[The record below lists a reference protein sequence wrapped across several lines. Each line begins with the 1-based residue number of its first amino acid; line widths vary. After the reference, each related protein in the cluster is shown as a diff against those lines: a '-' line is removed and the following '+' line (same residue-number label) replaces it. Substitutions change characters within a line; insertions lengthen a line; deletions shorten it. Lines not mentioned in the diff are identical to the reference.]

1 MKRIITMT
9 IALIS
14 AVVAQAQEQTSILTD
29 TLALDGSAVVAQKV
43 LVKMETDKVTYK
55 VEDDIDAK
63 TSTVLDMLR
72 KVPMVSVD
80 AQDNITVNGSSGFQ
94 VYVDGMPNQML
105 SANPSQIL
113 KMMPATVVKHIEVIT
128 NPGAKYDA
136 EGVGGVINL
145 ITGLQ
150 KEEGKALTEGQYG
163 SITLQG
169 STKGYG
175 GGVFYSMQKG
185 KWAFSL
191 TGNASNT
198 YVNGAESLIER
209 TQKLPDGDFV
219 TTTSGIADVQTPFY
233 NGSFNLSYEIDSLNL
248 ITVGAGYTGTNLLT
262 DSDFQIE
269 MKSPLLEYAYGGTIL
284 SKTMVN
290 GITANVDYQHSWA
303 DRKSVV

>member
-14 AVVAQAQEQTSILTD
+14 AAVAQAQEQTSILAD

-43 LVKMETDKVTYK
+43 LVKMEADKVTYK

-80 AQDNITVNGSSGFQ
+80 AQDNITVNGSSSFQ
-94 VYVDGMPNQML
+94 VYVDGMQNQML
-105 SANPSQIL
+105 SADPSQIL
-113 KMMPATVVKHIEVIT
+113 KMMPATVVRHIEVIT

-163 SITLQG
+163 SVTLQG
-169 STKGYG
+169 STKSYG

-269 MKSPLLEYAYGGTIL
+269 MKSPLLEYAYGQWYHSKCGL
-284 SKTMVN
+284 SAFM
-290 GITANVDYQHSWA
+290 GIEA
-303 DRKSVV
+303 